1 MQNTLWVR
9 CTKRVFYF
17 FTAGRRRQCSLT
29 LMRIAYAA

>member
-17 FTAGRRRQCSLT
+17 FTASRRQECSLT

>member
-17 FTAGRRRQCSLT
+17 FTAGRGRQYSLT
-29 LMRIAYAA
+29 LMGIAYAA